1 MVNDPQFSQTNQP
14 RQTFYLQVKQ
24 KIKICNEKSNSFQFQ
39 KKSCFLFL
47 VAKLTVARSFV

>member
-24 KIKICNEKSNSFQFQ
+24 KIKICYEKSNSFQFQ